1 MHILYQSISISTF
14 AIPIPKHHYISLPP
28 SPMESVAILDTDG
41 TYHTIE
47 FEWITPVDSPPL
59 QLFRTDNEYTEYIIY
74 LRIQSAVQRY
84 RADRRAFSRI
94 TLEEALKCARMLDT
108 FSQLPMSP
116 YDDARTEHAPYG
128 VDRHMIILKHIQVA
142 VGRTRGVSDGEEGIF
157 AEAAREC
164 VIELLRYVER
174 YKEREVVSKAGEEE
188 EATRREA
195 REIARRNRAGSWAL
209 WMLRGIWS
217 VPSCIFGVVGGIC
230 GAILGV
236 PASLRRMLGFGR

>member
-1 MHILYQSISISTF
+1 MDHSRRFTSAPTIPHRQRVHRIHNLPQNPIGRP
-14 AIPIPKHHYISLPP
+14 AIPCRP
-28 SPMESVAILDTDG
+28 
-41 TYHTIE
+41 
-47 FEWITPVDSPPL
+47 
-59 QLFRTDNEYTEYIIY
+59 
-74 LRIQSAVQRY
+74 QRL
-84 RADRRAFSRI
+84 SRI

-236 PASLRRMLGFGR
+236 PASLRRILGFGR